1 MYLLTPGR
9 EETSSTTLECVSVGG
24 GVLELM
30 EGDGAGGCRRRGQI
44 LTHLQTRNTPDPSF
58 TRSPGGC
65 VTQYSISVLG
75 TTIPALPSCDPL
87 VRLHFQMEF
96 VLDT

>member
-58 TRSPGGC
+58 TRSPGGMC
-65 VTQYSISVLG
+65 YSVQYQCFGHNHSSTSQL
-75 TTIPALPSCDPL
+75 
-87 VRLHFQMEF
+87 
-96 VLDT
+96 